1 LHKRVIG
8 GVVRSLRASGV
19 LDVQAGQRWFD
30 AARHPAAPEL
40 GELVEHYWRVRW
52 DVPGPEPYAQRT
64 LSNAA
69 VHLCAERGAS
79 RIQGV
84 TTGLFTRLLL
94 GRGRVFGV
102 KFRPAGFRPFLGSP
116 VAALTDRS
124 TPVDAVFG
132 AAGDAL
138 MAELLAIEDDA
149 GLVAAADAFLV
160 ERLPAPDPAVAEVN
174 RIAAMIVSERTITRV
189 DQVVA
194 ASGVGKRTLQRLFS
208 EYVGVS
214 PKWLIMRYRLH
225 EAADRLAGDA
235 AVGLAELA
243 LELGYFDQAHF
254 ARDFKAVVGRAPAEY
269 ARGANEA

>member
-1 LHKRVIG
+1 MTRRGLKHP
-8 GVVRSLRASGV
+8 SGV
-19 LDVQAGQRWFD
+19 LDLRAGLDHFD
-30 AARHPAAPEL
+30 HWRCEPAPAL
-40 GELVEHYWRVRW
+40 AELVEHYWRVRW
-52 DVPGPEPYAQRT
+52 NVPGPEPYVQHT
-64 LSNAA
+64 LSNAS
-69 VHLCAERGAS
+69 VHLCAERGSS

-84 TTGLFTRLLL
+84 VTGRFTRPLL

-174 RIAAMIVSERTITRV
+174 RIAAMIVS
-189 DQVVA
+189 
-194 ASGVGKRTLQRLFS
+194 
-208 EYVGVS
+208 
-214 PKWLIMRYRLH
+214 
-225 EAADRLAGDA
+225 
-235 AVGLAELA
+235 
-243 LELGYFDQAHF
+243 
-254 ARDFKAVVGRAPAEY
+254 
-269 ARGANEA
+269 